1 MLKLLISFVTSRL
14 MWGFVGISAICFI
27 IWAIGPL
34 IAIGDSRPLES
45 EQNRLISI
53 IVIYLVWGLS
63 NLLPRLYNA
72 WINRKL
78 MGSLSN
84 TEQAGE
90 SDRKRLPDEEQVLA
104 ERFDEASHLLR
115 KAHFNRDGGRAPF
128 WAQRFS
134 RQYLYQ
140 LPWYVIIGAPG
151 AGKTT
156 ALANSGLQF
165 PLADR
170 FGKTALRGIGGTRNC
185 DWWFTNEA
193 VLLDTAG
200 RYTTQESQQAHD
212 ASEWQKFVNLLRKYR
227 GRQPINGVIITISIS
242 DLLTQTP
249 QEAQQQA
256 LNLRQR
262 LMELHEQLGIRF
274 PVYVLV
280 TKADLLKGFRP
291 WFSRLDKVQR
301 EQIWGFTFPWEQA
314 KLADFDLIGAFT
326 QEYALLQQRLDAGM
340 ADTLIMESDAQAR
353 AESYLF
359 PQEFAALRPLL
370 TDYLSTVFARSNF
383 ETQFAPRGIYFTSGT
398 QEGLPFDRV
407 MGELSRALHLPR
419 NGAERTKEEAG
430 NGTSGAWNSIDK
442 EAPIPAAKG
451 QSFFLKDMLT
461 NVVFQEAGLAG
472 SNRWWELRNRAV
484 LWSGYALLLAL
495 LVFVSLLWFTSYGNN
510 KSYLREVQAKV
521 PDVVAQ
527 SKQLQS
533 RGEGDLFSLLPFLN
547 SILSLPES
555 SDFDLKHPPITR
567 RMGLYRGVE
576 VSDATESLYQKSL
589 KQLLLPQ
596 VAQLITNWLR
606 NDNGSDADYS
616 YEALKAYQM
625 LYQPQHYDGKFL
637 HAWVMLNV
645 RRNLPQNITHSQ
657 LRQLERHLAQLL
669 ETQIQ
674 ASPYAK
680 DDALVKREQALI
692 NKMPLSGRVYG
703 RLRRLLLQDESLK
716 PVSLADMG
724 GPQSELVFTRKSGK
738 PIGEGIPGLYTPA
751 GYWEHFDKNINTVTA
766 ALHKDDIWV
775 LGRASVDEDKP
786 QTDKAVRQLYMN
798 DFMRQWDALLS
809 DIELSSS
816 ADLSQRINSARLLSS
831 SSSPLRKLVINLSR
845 YLVLEPLP
853 TDDDKPSASEQVNN
867 ATRTLEALFRTQRP
881 THAAALQEQTPEQ
894 RVTEHYAPIIE
905 LAQPLEQGGKTIA
918 FDDFIKQLD
927 ELYRYLTAVQDAAN
941 SGMPPP
947 SGEAISRL
955 QASAGRLPGSLQNMF
970 THMAVGASSD
980 AQRRD
985 MENVRKRI
993 NVEVGTFCRQA
1004 IAGRYPLSRR
1014 GRSEVTPDD
1023 LARMFAPGTGLMDA
1037 FFRDNL
1043 AMKVDTTRSSWRF
1056 MPGIDGKSLP
1066 GGEALLRPFQ
1076 QAQSIRDAFFAN
1088 GANTPSFR
1096 VTIRTVRMDNDI
1108 LNLTLDVDG
1117 QVLRYSHGPQ
1127 AVQLMSWPG
1136 SGSTRQV
1143 RMQLGLVDGTTSTLV
1158 TNGAWA
1164 LNRFFDRA
1172 ALSAGSNSLS
1182 RQATFNVDG
1191 HLVTLE
1197 FTPNSIRNPFQLP
1210 GFSCP

>member
-1 MLKLLISFVTSRL
+1 MLNILFSIITSRL
-14 MWGFVGISAICFI
+14 MWGFVGITALSFI
-27 IWAIGPL
+27 IWVIGPVFS
-34 IAIGDSRPLES
+34 IVDSRPLES

-53 IVIYLVWGLS
+53 GLLWLVWGIG
-63 NLLPRLYNA
+63 NLAPRLYNA

-78 MGSLSN
+78 MGGLSSG
-84 TEQAGE
+84 EQPDG
-90 SDRKRLPDEEQVLA
+90 SDRKRLTNEEQVLA
-104 ERFDEASHLLR
+104 ERFDEASQLLK
-115 KAHFNRDGGRAPF
+115 KAHFNRAGRRNPF

-156 ALANSGLQF
+156 ALVNSGLQF

-200 RYTTQESQQAHD
+200 RYTTQESQQAQD
-212 ASEWQKFVNLLRKYR
+212 ASEWQKFVDLLRKYR
-227 GRQPINGVIITISIS
+227 GRQPINGVIVTISVS
-242 DLLTQTP
+242 DLLTQSA
-249 QEAQQQA
+249 EASQQQA
-256 LNLRQR
+256 INLRQR

-280 TKADLLKGFRP
+280 TKADLLKGFRA
-291 WFSRLDKVQR
+291 WFSKLDKAQR
-301 EQIWGFTFPWEQA
+301 EQIWGFTFPWDRA
-314 KLADFDLIGAFT
+314 KQADFDLASAFT
-326 QEYALLQQRLDAGM
+326 QEYALLQQRLDAGL
-340 ADTLIMESDAQAR
+340 ADTLIMESDPQAR

-370 TDYLSTVFARSNF
+370 AEYLNTVFARSNF
-383 ETQFAPRGIYFTSGT
+383 ETQFSPRGIYFASGT

-407 MGELSRALHLPR
+407 MGELSRALHLPQVD
-419 NGAERTKEEAG
+419 GQG
-430 NGTSGAWNSIDK
+430 GISGAWDSVQK

-451 QSFFLKDMLT
+451 QSFFLKDLLT
-461 NVVFQEAGLAG
+461 NVIFQEAGLAG
-472 SNRWWELRNRAV
+472 SNRWWELRNRAF
-484 LWSGYALLLAL
+484 LWSGYAALLAL
-495 LVFVSLLWFTSYGNN
+495 LVVVSLLWFTSYGNN
-510 KSYLREVQAKV
+510 KSYLQEVQAKV
-521 PDVVAQ
+521 PTVEAQ
-527 SKQLQS
+527 SKNLQAS
-533 RGEGDLFSLLPFLN
+533 GESDLFALLPFLD
-547 SILSLPES
+547 SVLALPES
-555 SDFDLKHPPITR
+555 KDFDLNDPPVTR

-576 VSDATESLYQKSL
+576 VSDASQTLYQKSL

-596 VAQLITNWLR
+596 VAQLITGWLR

-645 RRNLPQNITHSQ
+645 RRNLPQNVTQAQIGQ
-657 LRQLERHLAQLL
+657 LDRHLAQLL

-674 ASPYAK
+674 ASPYAR

-692 NKMPLSGRVYG
+692 NQMPLSGRVYG
-703 RLRRLLLQDESLK
+703 RLRRLLEQDETLPS
-716 PVSLADMG
+716 VSLTDLG

-738 PIGEGIPGLYTPA
+738 SISEGIPGLYTPD
-751 GYWEHFDKNINTVTA
+751 GYWNHFDKNIAAVTT
-766 ALHKDDIWV
+766 ALHQDDVWV
-775 LGRASVDEDKP
+775 LGGAMTDEDKA
-786 QTDKAVRQLYMN
+786 QTDNAVRQLYMR
-798 DFMRQWDALLS
+798 DFMHQWDGLLT
-809 DIELSSS
+809 DIQLNNS

-831 SSSPLRKLVINLSR
+831 SSSPLRKLVINLSHM
-845 YLVLEPLP
+845 LMLERLP
-853 TDDDKPSASEQVNN
+853 AEKDAQQADKKGNS
-867 ATRTLEALFRTQRP
+867 ATRTLEALFRSRQP
-881 THAAALQEQTPEQ
+881 AQGAAAQQQTPEQ
-894 RVTEHYAPIIE
+894 RVTEHYASVIE

-918 FDDFIKQLD
+918 FDDFLKQID

-947 SGEAISRL
+947 PGEAIGHL

-970 THMAVGASSD
+970 TNMAVGASSD

-993 NVEVGTFCRQA
+993 NVEVGSFCRQA
-1004 IAGRYPLSRR
+1004 IAGRYPLARS

-1023 LARMFAPGTGLMDA
+1023 LARMFAPGSGLMDS

-1043 AMKVDTTRSSWRF
+1043 ATKVDTTRSSWRF

-1088 GANTPSFR
+1088 GATTPSFR

-1117 QVLRYSHGPQ
+1117 QLLRYSHGPQ
-1127 AVQLMSWPG
+1127 AVQLMNWPG
-1136 SGSTRQV
+1136 NGGTRQV
-1143 RMQLGLVDGTTSTLV
+1143 RMQLGLVDGTTSTLI

-1172 ALSAGSNSLS
+1172 QLTLGSNSLS
-1182 RQATFNVDG
+1182 RQATFNIDG
-1191 HLVTLE
+1191 HRVTLE

-1210 GFSCP
+1210 GFACP

>member
-1 MLKLLISFVTSRL
+1 MLNLLFSIITSRL
-14 MWGFVGISAICFI
+14 MWGFVGITALSFI
-27 IWAIGPL
+27 IWVIGPVFS
-34 IAIGDSRPLES
+34 IVDSRPLES

-53 IVIYLVWGLS
+53 GLLYLVWGIS
-63 NLLPRLYNA
+63 NLAPRLYNG

-78 MGSLSN
+78 MGSLSSSD
-84 TEQAGE
+84 QPDG
-90 SDRKRLPDEEQVLA
+90 SDRKRLTNEEQVLA
-104 ERFDEASHLLR
+104 ERFDEASQLLK
-115 KAHFNRDGGRAPF
+115 KAHFNRAGGRNPF

-156 ALANSGLQF
+156 ALVNSGLQF

-200 RYTTQESQQAHD
+200 RYTMQESQQAQD
-212 ASEWQKFVNLLRKYR
+212 ASEWQKFVDLLRKYR
-227 GRQPINGVIITISIS
+227 GRQPINGVIVTISVS
-242 DLLTQTP
+242 DLLTQSA
-249 QEAQQQA
+249 EASQQQA
-256 LNLRQR
+256 INLRQR

-280 TKADLLKGFRP
+280 TKADLLKGFRA
-291 WFSRLDKVQR
+291 WFSKLDKAQR
-301 EQIWGFTFPWEQA
+301 EQIWGFTFPWERA
-314 KLADFDLIGAFT
+314 KQADFDLASAFT
-326 QEYALLQQRLDAGM
+326 QEYALLQQRLDAGL

-370 TDYLSTVFARSNF
+370 ADYLNTVFARSNF
-383 ETQFAPRGIYFTSGT
+383 ESQFSPRGIYFASGT

-407 MGELSRALHLPR
+407 MGELSRALHLPQT
-419 NGAERTKEEAG
+419 GEQG
-430 NGTSGAWNSIDK
+430 GTSGAWNNVQK

-451 QSFFLKDMLT
+451 QSFFLKDLLT
-461 NVVFQEAGLAG
+461 NVIFQEAGLAG

-484 LWSGYALLLAL
+484 LWSGYAALLGLLL
-495 LVFVSLLWFTSYGNN
+495 VVSLLWFTSYGNN
-510 KSYLREVQAKV
+510 KSYLQEVQAKV
-521 PDVVAQ
+521 PNVEAQ
-527 SKQLQS
+527 SKNLQAS
-533 RGEGDLFSLLPFLN
+533 GESDLFTLLPFLD
-547 SILSLPES
+547 SVLALPES
-555 SDFDLKHPPITR
+555 QNFDLNHPPVTH

-576 VSDATESLYQKSL
+576 VSDASQTLYQKSL

-596 VAQLITNWLR
+596 VAQLITGWLR

-645 RRNLPQNITHSQ
+645 RRNLPQNITQTQVS
-657 LRQLERHLAQLL
+657 QLERHLAQLL

-674 ASPYAK
+674 ASPYAR

-692 NKMPLSGRVYG
+692 NQMPLSGRVYG
-703 RLRRLLLQDESLK
+703 RLRRLLEQDENLPS
-716 PVSLADMG
+716 VSLADLG

-738 PIGEGIPGLYTPA
+738 AISEGIPGLYTPE
-751 GYWEHFDKNINTVTA
+751 GYWNAFDKNIAAVTT
-766 ALHKDDIWV
+766 ALHQDDVWV
-775 LGRASVDEDKP
+775 LGGAAADEDKA
-786 QTDKAVRQLYMN
+786 QTDNAVRQLYMT
-798 DFMRQWDALLS
+798 DFMRHWDDLLT
-809 DIELSSS
+809 DIQLNNS

-831 SSSPLRKLVINLSR
+831 NSSPLRKLVINLSH
-845 YLVLEPLP
+845 YLMLERLP
-853 TDDDKPSASEQVNN
+853 ADKGSQQADDKGNS
-867 ATRTLEALFRTQRP
+867 ATRTLEALFRSRQP
-881 THAAALQEQTPEQ
+881 AQAAAAQQQTPEQ
-894 RVTEHYAPIIE
+894 RVTEHYAPVIE
-905 LAQPLEQGGKTIA
+905 LAQPLEQGGKTIM
-918 FDDFIKQLD
+918 FDDFLKQID

-947 SGEAISRL
+947 PGEAISRL

-970 THMAVGASSD
+970 TNMAVGASSD

-993 NVEVGTFCRQA
+993 NVEVGSFCRQA
-1004 IAGRYPLSRR
+1004 IAGRYPLSRS
-1014 GRSEVTPDD
+1014 GRSDVTPDD
-1023 LARMFAPGTGLMDA
+1023 LARMFAPGTGLMDS

-1043 AMKVDTTRSSWRF
+1043 ATKVDTTRASWRF

-1066 GGEALLRPFQ
+1066 GGEELLRPFQ

-1088 GANTPSFR
+1088 GATTPSFR
-1096 VTIRTVRMDNDI
+1096 VTIRTVRMDNNI

-1117 QVLRYSHGPQ
+1117 QLLRYSHGPQ

-1136 SGSTRQV
+1136 SGGTRQV

-1172 ALSAGSNSLS
+1172 QLTAGSNSLS

-1191 HLVTLE
+1191 HRVTLE

-1210 GFSCP
+1210 GFACP